1 MKSVKEDGGEYP
13 PSCCLTAEV
22 FFERNLMTM
31 AKNPAKKTAEA
42 IKTEKAAA
50 PAKAAA
56 PVEAK
61 PAPVKEAKP
70 EVKAAP
76 VKAAAKAAKKPA
88 PAKEAKP
95 AAKKPA
101 DKAAKAAPAE
111 PRKKGGRK
119 PRPVMIGDICA
130 KLYKKID
137 KTKAAKIKDLVAA
150 DVEIWGW
157 EDGTNKHLF
166 VEVLDGKVRVE
177 PYDYID
183 CTLKAHICFA
193 DAMAFLDGKLSLA
206 DALAAGK
213 LNANGNVGAALR
225 LAGIF

>member
-1 MKSVKEDGGEYP
+1 
-13 PSCCLTAEV
+13 
-22 FFERNLMTM
+22 M

-42 IKTEKAAA
+42 VKEKAAA
-50 PAKAAA
+50 PAEAAA
-56 PVEAK
+56 PAKPVEAK
-61 PAPVKEAKP
+61 PAPVNETKP

-76 VKAAAKAAKKPA
+76 AKTEKSAAKPAEKAAKPAAKAAKS
-88 PAKEAKP
+88 

-101 DKAAKAAPAE
+101 AKAAKAAPAAE
-111 PRKKGGRK
+111 PKKKGGRK
-119 PRPVMIGDICA
+119 PKPVMIGDICA

-150 DVEIWGW
+150 DVEVWGW

-183 CTLKAHICFA
+183 CTLKAHISFA
-193 DAMAFLDGKLSLA
+193 DAIAFLDGKLTLA

>member
-1 MKSVKEDGGEYP
+1 
-13 PSCCLTAEV
+13 
-22 FFERNLMTM
+22 MTM

-61 PAPVKEAKP
+61 PAPVKEPKP
-70 EVKAAP
+70 EVKAAPAKPAEKAAP
-76 VKAAAKAAKKPA
+76 VKAAAKAEKKPA

-101 DKAAKAAPAE
+101 AKASKAAPAE
-111 PRKKGGRK
+111 PKKKGGRK
-119 PRPVMIGDICA
+119 PKPVMIGDICA

>member
-1 MKSVKEDGGEYP
+1 
-13 PSCCLTAEV
+13 
-22 FFERNLMTM
+22 
-31 AKNPAKKTAEA
+31 
-42 IKTEKAAA
+42 
-50 PAKAAA
+50 
-56 PVEAK
+56 
-61 PAPVKEAKP
+61 
-70 EVKAAP
+70 
-76 VKAAAKAAKKPA
+76 
-88 PAKEAKP
+88 
-95 AAKKPA
+95 
-101 DKAAKAAPAE
+101 
-111 PRKKGGRK
+111 
-119 PRPVMIGDICA
+119 MIGDICA

-150 DVEIWGW
+150 DVEVWGW

-183 CTLKAHICFA
+183 CTLKAHISFA
-193 DAMAFLDGKLSLA
+193 DAIAFLDGKLTLA

>member
-1 MKSVKEDGGEYP
+1 
-13 PSCCLTAEV
+13 
-22 FFERNLMTM
+22 M

-42 IKTEKAAA
+42 IKAEKAVAPAKAAA
-50 PAKAAA
+50 PAK

-61 PAPVKEAKP
+61 PAPVKETKP

-76 VKAAAKAAKKPA
+76 AKTEKAAAKPAEKAAKPAAKAAKS
-88 PAKEAKP
+88 

-101 DKAAKAAPAE
+101 AKAAKAAPAAE
-111 PRKKGGRK
+111 PKKKGGRK
-119 PRPVMIGDICA
+119 PKPVMIGDICA

-150 DVEIWGW
+150 DVEVWGW

-193 DAMAFLDGKLSLA
+193 DAMAFLDGKLTLA
-206 DALAAGK
+206 DALASGK

>member
-1 MKSVKEDGGEYP
+1 
-13 PSCCLTAEV
+13 
-22 FFERNLMTM
+22 M

-42 IKTEKAAA
+42 IKAEKAVAPAKAAA
-50 PAKAAA
+50 PAK

-61 PAPVKEAKP
+61 PAPVKETKP

-76 VKAAAKAAKKPA
+76 AKTEKAAAKPAEKAAKPAAKAAKS
-88 PAKEAKP
+88 

-101 DKAAKAAPAE
+101 AKAAKAAPAAE
-111 PRKKGGRK
+111 PKKKGGRK
-119 PRPVMIGDICA
+119 PKPVMIGDICA

-150 DVEIWGW
+150 DVEVWGW

-183 CTLKAHICFA
+183 CTLKAHISFA
-193 DAMAFLDGKLSLA
+193 DAIAFLNGKLTLA